1 MGAFHLPRKFREHT
15 FSWTFHWKVPGT
27 QVEFWKGD
35 PVFPLE
41 IFRWKSM
48 FHLRGFTRDLCHH
61 LEFWWQE
68 HNRMELVSNGTRS
81 SLVLDAC
88 FPPKMLGTLNALFN
102 IGLHTVCGWPTTTRK
117 WRHNVQNSSGTA
129 SEWFHCKVLPPAV
142 LDTNF
147 LDTRHWA
154 SEFKKSLA
162 HEEKPLVQEELK
174 WFETLQVSDTC
185 KVSNFVAC
193 TRPGFRTFLT
203 LYRVQIEIFRS
214 VTKAEF
220 EFAYHYCSSPYK
232 FHSMNRNQGYVFF

>member
-1 MGAFHLPRKFREHT
+1 MRYLTLAYIQYADGRRRPENDVTMFK
-15 FSWTFHWKVPGT
+15 T
-27 QVEFWKGD
+27 QVE
-35 PVFPLE
+35 P
-41 IFRWKSM
+41 RAN
-48 FHLRGFTRDLCHH
+48 GFTAKFFRRQCST
-61 LEFWWQE
+61 Q
-68 HNRMELVSNGTRS
+68 
-81 SLVLDAC
+81 
-88 FPPKMLGTLNALFN
+88 
-102 IGLHTVCGWPTTTRK
+102 I
-117 WRHNVQNSSGTA
+117 
-129 SEWFHCKVLPPAV
+129 
-142 LDTNF
+142 F

-214 VTKAEF
+214 VTKVEF
-220 EFAYHYCSSPYK
+220 SFAYHHCSSPYK